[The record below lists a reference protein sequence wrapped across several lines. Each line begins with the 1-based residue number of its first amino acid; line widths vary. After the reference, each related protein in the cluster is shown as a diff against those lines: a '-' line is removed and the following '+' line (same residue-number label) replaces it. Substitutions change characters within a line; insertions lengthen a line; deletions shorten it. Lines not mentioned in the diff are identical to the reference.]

1 MKRTAFLISNGMNE
15 HSTQLESLLFFKG
28 EPLSISE
35 IARLLSISEDEVKT
49 AGQELREHLAREK
62 RGVRLMENGDSFML
76 ATAPEMA
83 PRIEQLIKDELEKDL
98 GKAGLETLAIVL
110 YYGPVTRARV
120 DHIRGVNSS
129 FIVRQLAIRGL
140 IERVENPSDQRSY
153 LYKPTFELLSYLGVT
168 SVSELP
174 EFTHATETLEAFS
187 APHEEETHE

>member
-1 MKRTAFLISNGMNE
+1 MNE
-15 HSTQLESLLFFKG
+15 HATQLEAILFFKG
-28 EPLSISE
+28 EPLSLSE
-35 IARLLSISEDEVKT
+35 IARLLSISEDDVRT

-62 RGVRLMENGDSFML
+62 RGVRLMENGDSLML

-83 PRIEQLIKDELEKDL
+83 SRIERLIKDELERDL
-98 GKAGLETLAIVL
+98 GKAGLETLSIVL

-129 FIVRQLAIRGL
+129 FIIRQLAIRGL
-140 IERVENPSDQRSY
+140 VERVENPSDQRSY

-174 EFTHATETLEAFS
+174 DYAHVKTELEAFS
-187 APHEEETHE
+187 APQEETHE